1 MEYIKKRRSK
11 NKVKN
16 IYCPEGLLI
25 DSRENVEYL
34 SSLDALE
41 RAMMDGKILESTVL
55 LCDSS
60 LTLHLNLGGIK
71 GIIRKEECLWRRDG
85 EALKDIA
92 IITRVGKPVCFKVI
106 GIEYSGGAP
115 TAILSRRAAQLEC
128 AERYISTLSTGDII
142 DAVVTHMESFGAFVD
157 IGCGISSLLSV
168 DSISVSRISHPSER
182 LSVGESI
189 HAVIKSID
197 PATQRVFLSMREL
210 LGTWS
215 ENALGFEAGQTV
227 SGIVRSV
234 ENYGIF
240 VELAPN
246 LAGLAE
252 IRESSDDL
260 SLARVGARVAV
271 YIKSI
276 IPERM
281 KIKLV
286 IIDAYKGISPPRTL
300 KYYIDTDTVRHIDY
314 WRYSPQGNVKVIESV
329 F

>member
-1 MEYIKKRRSK
+1 M
-11 NKVKN
+11 KN

-25 DSRENVEYL
+25 DSRENTEYL
-34 SSLDALE
+34 SSIESIE
-41 RAMMDGKILESTVL
+41 RAMIEGRILEGTVL
-55 LCDSS
+55 LCDST
-60 LTLHLNLGGIK
+60 LTLHLDLGGIK
-71 GIIRKEECLWRRDG
+71 GIIRKEEALWRRDG
-85 EALKDIA
+85 EPLKDIA

-106 GIEYSGGAP
+106 GIEYSSGVP

-128 AERYISTLSTGDII
+128 AENYIASLSTGDII

-168 DSISVSRISHPSER
+168 DSISVSRISHPTER
-182 LSVGESI
+182 LSIGEEI
-189 HAVIKSID
+189 HAVVKSID
-197 PATQRVFLSMREL
+197 PDTQRVFLSMREL
-210 LGTWS
+210 LGTWN
-215 ENALGFEAGQTV
+215 ENVASFEAGQTV

-252 IRESSDDL
+252 IRENSKDIQ
-260 SLARVGARVAV
+260 LARVGARVAV

-276 IPERM
+276 LPDKM

-286 IIDAYKGISPPRTL
+286 IIDAYKGTSPAKRV
-300 KYYIDTDTVRHIDY
+300 KYYVDTDSVRHIDY
-314 WRYSPQGNVKVIESV
+314 WRYSPEGNVKVIESI
-329 F
+329 FQ

>member
-1 MEYIKKRRSK
+1 M
-11 NKVKN
+11 KN

-25 DSRENVEYL
+25 DSRENTEYL
-34 SSLDALE
+34 SSIESIE
-41 RAMMDGKILESTVL
+41 RAMIEGRILEGTVL
-55 LCDSS
+55 LCDNT
-60 LTLHLNLGGIK
+60 LTLHLDLGGIK
-71 GIIRKEECLWRRDG
+71 GIIRKEEALWRRDG
-85 EALKDIA
+85 EPLKDIA

-106 GIEYSGGAP
+106 GIEYASGVP

-128 AERYISTLSTGDII
+128 AENYIASLSTGDII

-168 DSISVSRISHPSER
+168 DSISVSRISHPTER
-182 LSVGESI
+182 LSIGEEI
-189 HAVIKSID
+189 HAVVKSID
-197 PATQRVFLSMREL
+197 PDTQRVFLSMREL
-210 LGTWS
+210 LGTWN
-215 ENALGFEAGQTV
+215 ENVASFEAGQTV

-252 IRESSDDL
+252 VREGTPAAEV
-260 SLARVGARVAV
+260 ARVGESVAV

-276 IPERM
+276 IPDKM

-286 IIDAYKGISPPRTL
+286 L
-300 KYYIDTDTVRHIDY
+300 IDTYCGEVDTVKLRYYVDTSTTHHLTH
-314 WRYSPQGNVKVIESV
+314 WRYSPPSAQKVIQTV
-329 F
+329 FER